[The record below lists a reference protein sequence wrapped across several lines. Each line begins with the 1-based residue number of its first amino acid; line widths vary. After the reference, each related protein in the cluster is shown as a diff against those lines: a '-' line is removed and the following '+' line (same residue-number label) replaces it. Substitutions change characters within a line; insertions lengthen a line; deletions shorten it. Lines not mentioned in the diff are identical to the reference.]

1 MKHAGQ
7 SREQKRIVPV
17 IFTSR
22 SNLHLPDTIRRPR
35 GGVEGCLKSM
45 CEQTVNRRFCRFLSS
60 IYMGSTTSSLDFLGV
75 LWYHMEVKLGCY
87 ATASHGFDS
96 VFCALRAGKPKGC
109 YGVAARRFF
118 LLQRRKTER
127 ILSVLPHMR
136 LAVFGRESLSVRS
149 RLPLRDALR
158 VCPTAE
164 VADAGGRAGEKRSGT
179 TASRYVDGSIM
190 PALADGFSRTA
201 G

>member
-1 MKHAGQ
+1 MGQ

-17 IFTSR
+17 FFTSR
-22 SNLHLPDTIRRPR
+22 SNLHLPDTVRRPR

-96 VFCALRAGKPKGC
+96 VFCALRAGNAG
-109 YGVAARRFF
+109 AAIGWRLGNFPSPRVEN
-118 LLQRRKTER
+118 RKN
-127 ILSVLPHMR
+127 S
-136 LAVFGRESLSVRS
+136 
-149 RLPLRDALR
+149 
-158 VCPTAE
+158 VCPAPY
-164 VADAGGRAGEKRSGT
+164 
-179 TASRYVDGSIM
+179 ASRCFRPREPLGAVTPTS
-190 PALADGFSRTA
+190 A
-201 G
+201 